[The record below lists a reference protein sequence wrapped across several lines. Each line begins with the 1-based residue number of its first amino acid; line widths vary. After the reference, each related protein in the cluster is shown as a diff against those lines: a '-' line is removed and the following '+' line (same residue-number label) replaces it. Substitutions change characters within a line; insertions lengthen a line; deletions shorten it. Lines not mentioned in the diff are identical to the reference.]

1 MKDTSVLF
9 NGAGNINVSGAI
21 YNSTGSGSLS
31 KQGAGTLTL
40 SAANTHT
47 GATTVS
53 AGTLQVSGSISGSSN
68 VVVNTG
74 GTLLFGG
81 TSGTDRINN
90 SAPVNLNGGTLL
102 TAGFSETA
110 GILSLS
116 GSSTASVIDL
126 GAGASVLQ
134 FAASNGGPGW
144 GSNTLAVWNW
154 TGNIAGGGTD
164 QVFFGTTTNTGLTS
178 GQLANVSFLIGGV
191 TYGATLLNTGELVP
205 VPEPTALLTAGA
217 ALAAALRRRRR

>member
-1 MKDTSVLF
+1 MLF

-31 KQGAGTLTL
+31 KQGTGTLTL

-81 TSGTDRINN
+81 TSGTDRINT
-90 SAPVNLNGGTLL
+90 SAPVGLKGGTLL

-116 GSSTASVIDL
+116 GSSTASVINL
-126 GAGASVLQ
+126 GAGAGVSVLQ
-134 FAASNGGPGW
+134 FAASNGGAGW

-178 GQLANVSFLIGGV
+178 G
-191 TYGATLLNTGELVP
+191 
-205 VPEPTALLTAGA
+205 
-217 ALAAALRRRRR
+217 